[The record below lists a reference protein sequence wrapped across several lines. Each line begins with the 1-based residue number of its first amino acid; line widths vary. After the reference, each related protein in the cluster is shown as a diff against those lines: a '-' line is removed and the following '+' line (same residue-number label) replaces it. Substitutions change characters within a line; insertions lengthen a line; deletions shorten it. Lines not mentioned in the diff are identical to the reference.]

1 MHVCDSVVLTLQ
13 NGDSE
18 VVLEEGAKLVFH
30 YVQLL
35 HHYQTKGDKLRRVWD
50 PTYTM
55 LYQDA
60 STLEGC
66 GWSLPYVSRHLGS
79 DKLPKSE
86 LIQYLQKK
94 AQVRGF
100 VLVM

>member
-1 MHVCDSVVLTLQ
+1 MILQ
-13 NGDSE
+13 NGDSK
-18 VVLEEGAKLVFH
+18 VVLEDGAKLVFH

-35 HHYQTKGDKLRRVWD
+35 HHHHTKGDRLRRIWD

-55 LYQDA
+55 VYQDSSA
-60 STLEGC
+60 MEEC
-66 GWSLPYVSRHLGS
+66 GWSLAYVSRHLGS

-94 AQVRGF
+94 AQVS
-100 VLVM
+100 VM